1 MAWSRVFR
9 IGGVSGQWL
18 REPRSPL
25 RLALMSALGLPSNTP
40 LRLHPVEVAPV
51 VADHEVEAYVVNIYM
66 RSSEC
71 VRVRRLASR
80 FVADTQLDGGV
91 VLLVIYR
98 GGQVGEGL
106 VLCME
111 RQGRTRRD
119 ASDRRVWSRLVR
131 EAHGGGLATE
141 CEDDCERDRGSD
153 PLPGD

>member
-91 VLLVIYR
+91 VLPVIYR
-98 GGQVGEGL
+98 GGQRSARAWCFAWNDKG
-106 VLCME
+106 VLGAMRATGGFGPDSCVRRME
-111 RQGRTRRD
+111 
-119 ASDRRVWSRLVR
+119 VV
-131 EAHGGGLATE
+131 
-141 CEDDCERDRGSD
+141 
-153 PLPGD
+153 